1 MIDILETGAGY
12 DAEGPAREAAGT
24 GDSAIE
30 ESSAEDWQ
38 TLMFTYESALKEV
51 STKIDILK
59 EEFIRLHNY
68 NPIEHVTWRIKS
80 PESIV
85 RKLKNHGLEAN
96 MANMQ
101 AYLSDIAGIRVVCSF
116 TDDIYRIADRI
127 SQQEDIEVLTVK
139 NYISNP
145 KPSGYQSYHMIILVP
160 VYLYDGVKK
169 VKVEVQIRTIAMDF
183 WASLEHKIQYKF
195 EGKAPD
201 HINEELRGCADIV
214 NMLDTR
220 MRKLNEEVQ
229 ALPSADRS
237 GEDSRREDELM
248 QSRWK
253 QGTQKT
259 AVQSENL

>member
-1 MIDILETGAGY
+1 MN
-12 DAEGPAREAAGT
+12 
-24 GDSAIE
+24 AIV
-30 ESSAEDWQ
+30 ESSIEDWQ
-38 TLMFTYESALKEV
+38 TLMFTYEAALKEV

-59 EEFIRLHNY
+59 NEFIRLHHY
-68 NPIEHVTWRIKS
+68 NPIEHVTWRLKS

-85 RKLKNHGLEAN
+85 RKLKNHGLEVN
-96 MANMQ
+96 MTNMQ
-101 AYLSDIAGIRVVCSF
+101 ADLSDIAGIRIVCSF

-139 NYISNP
+139 NYIANP

-160 VYLYDGVKK
+160 VYLSDGPQR

-195 EGKAPD
+195 EGSAPD

-229 ALPSADRS
+229 ALPPVLRTEEDTHRENEQMQRLWKERN
-237 GEDSRREDELM
+237 GE
-248 QSRWK
+248 
-253 QGTQKT
+253 
-259 AVQSENL
+259 ENV